1 MCTYLGNIPL
11 YWSRYHCLLELC
23 SVDNQA
29 LQNYL
34 TGKSLAGQE
43 KKKNFTKE
51 WLLTFCP

>member
-29 LQNYL
+29 QQNYL

-43 KKKNFTKE
+43 KKKKNSPKSGF
-51 WLLTFCP
+51 